1 MATCKLDVID
11 LTLGFDSY
19 KIDFSVSQDVSALVI
34 VSLNM
39 LIVIIF
45 VYFIFVLD
53 RKQHDF
59 AEVYKDYSIQM
70 DDFTVMV
77 NNLPGKKSYTHQSEE
92 ILRMQ
97 LWEHF
102 DKILKI

>member
-1 MATCKLDVID
+1 MATCKLDAID

-53 RKQHDF
+53 RK
-59 AEVYKDYSIQM
+59 
-70 DDFTVMV
+70 
-77 NNLPGKKSYTHQSEE
+77 
-92 ILRMQ
+92 
-97 LWEHF
+97 
-102 DKILKI
+102 